1 MDFILMGEF
10 ALCRIN
16 ISKAG
21 QDLGRRWHNDLA
33 ACGVGTTKAVGRRVS
48 GHESGWH
55 LLCSC
60 HLPCAAHWPWYRLL
74 NSALIS
80 PRCLRSGQAE
90 VAPSWF

>member
-33 ACGVGTTKAVGRRVS
+33 ALLVGLALPELLAAGFQPRIWVALAL
-48 GHESGWH
+48 
-55 LLCSC
+55 LLCS
-60 HLPCAAHWPWYRLL
+60 HWPWHRLL
-74 NSALIS
+74 SSAS
-80 PRCLRSGQAE
+80 VCPWCLRSGQAE
-90 VAPSWF
+90 VAPSWV